1 MIMRKQSLL
10 IYVAIS
16 LIMMVLFSA
25 CQKKDTPPTPKS
37 PPSQVLGLT
46 AFGRDQAD
54 SLVWAANSS
63 DQGVTSYK
71 IYAGT
76 SATGLVLLTT
86 TTTNKFVRTGL
97 TNGTTYYYQV
107 SAVNSAGEGN
117 KSDVVSSTPTP
128 PLNKQISMSIP
139 AALPGAMKV
148 LPWRY
153 YDPTSKHYGNP
164 YVGTDTFKTVYQ
176 ARVIDG
182 FDSLFSKKIQ
192 DNGLKLP
199 TGLVILQ
206 DLRLDKI
213 TGYATAEIWKV
224 EKVLPRI
231 VDYSIGIVGQGNFT
245 LYGVADTIPMAV
257 ELNGDILKG
266 KTPREIIESVHWVVQ
281 GTRGPSAENPGRPS
295 LYSKLIAPD
304 DFAVNTT
311 ASVFDKKT
319 PTIYTLNGKW
329 YIVFPAAGSKN
340 GSSQATTTG
349 NTDYTVRILLK
360 DGTKLERT
368 VFSFE

>member
-1 MIMRKQSLL
+1 MRKQSLL
-10 IYVAIS
+10 IYLAIS

-54 SLVWAANSS
+54 SLVWAANAS

-164 YVGTDTFKTVYQ
+164 YIMTDTFKTVYQ

-182 FDSLFSKKIQ
+182 FDSLFYEKSKDQ
-192 DNGLKLP
+192 RLLGV
-199 TGLVILQ
+199 TILQ
-206 DLRLDKI
+206 DLRL
-213 TGYATAEIWKV
+213 
-224 EKVLPRI
+224 PRI
-231 VDYSIGIVGQGNFT
+231 TNAATNDFFIIEKSIARIGFYSTGLPGQYNYNM
-245 LYGVADTIPMAV
+245 YGVVDTIPMAV
-257 ELNGDILKG
+257 ELSGDILKG
-266 KTPREIIESVHWVVQ
+266 KTPQEMISNVHMVVL
-281 GTRGPSAENPGRPS
+281 GSNAGDISKRR
-295 LYSKLIAPD
+295 LYNKVLEPME
-304 DFAVNTT
+304 FAVNTT
-311 ASVFDKKT
+311 VAAFDKKT

-329 YIVFPAAGSKN
+329 FVVFPITGVPGGGS
-340 GSSQATTTG
+340 APTTTG
-349 NTDYTVRILLK
+349 NTDYTLRITLK
-360 DGTKLERT
+360 DGTRIERT